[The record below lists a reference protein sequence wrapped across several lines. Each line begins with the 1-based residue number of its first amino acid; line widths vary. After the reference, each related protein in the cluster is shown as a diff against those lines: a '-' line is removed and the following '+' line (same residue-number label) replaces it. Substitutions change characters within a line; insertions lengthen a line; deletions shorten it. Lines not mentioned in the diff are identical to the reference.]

1 MTRPAAAGGAAAA
14 SPAPPPPPEGAEA
27 AAARRLG
34 ERRYCPR
41 CGAALEAGRGPGGL
55 PACPRC
61 GFVRRDDPKLAAG
74 VVAERGGRVLLV
86 RRNHEPMYGRWTF
99 PSGFVDAGETVEAAA
114 RREAREE
121 TGAEVTIEAL
131 LGVWSA
137 EGDPVVFVAYAG
149 RAEGEPAAGD
159 EALEVGLFAP
169 DALPDLAFPHD
180 AAILAAWEA
189 WRSGRASA
197 TMAPARAEPSAGG
210 DGAGS
215 ERREP

>member
-1 MTRPAAAGGAAAA
+1 MTRPQPDGCAAAA
-14 SPAPPPPPEGAEA
+14 DGRP
-27 AAARRLG
+27 RG
-34 ERRYCPR
+34 ERPYCPR
-41 CGAALEAGRGPGGL
+41 CAAALEAGRGPGGL

-61 GFVRRDDPKLAAG
+61 GFVRHDDPKLAAG
-74 VVAERGGRVLLV
+74 VVAERGGKVLLV

-114 RREAREE
+114 AREAREE
-121 TGAEVTIEAL
+121 TGAEVTIERL

-137 EGDPVVFVAYAG
+137 AGDPVVFVAYAG
-149 RAEGEPAAGD
+149 RAEGEPSAGD

-197 TMAPARAEPSAGG
+197 TMAPAAAEPSGG
-210 DGAGS
+210 AGAGS
-215 ERREP
+215 ERRKP